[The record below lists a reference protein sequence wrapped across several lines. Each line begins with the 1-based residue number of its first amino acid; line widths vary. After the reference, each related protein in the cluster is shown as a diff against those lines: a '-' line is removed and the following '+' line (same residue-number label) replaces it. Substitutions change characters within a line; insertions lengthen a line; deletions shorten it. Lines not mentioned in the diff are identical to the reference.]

1 MADQAAPEWAGQ
13 LPTTSRGGVGTKR
26 ENFHG
31 ICRRW
36 PVFLPGKFQGQ
47 RSLAGYS
54 PWSRKE
60 SDTTERLSTRID
72 DRFTDHHET
81 CSATLALKRWIE
93 EQGGMV
99 SRSRLEPLWFEIL
112 NSELQNSLFTLR
124 FITVEMRLMVMALID
139 DKTRFQGRTNLY

>member
-1 MADQAAPEWAGQ
+1 MLAVKN
-13 LPTTSRGGVGTKR
+13 LPTNVGQARDKGSVPR
-26 ENFHG
+26 LG
-31 ICRRW
+31 RS
-36 PVFLPGKFQGQ
+36 PAVAVYLPGKFQGQ

-99 SRSRLEPLWFEIL
+99 SRSRLEPL
-112 NSELQNSLFTLR
+112 
-124 FITVEMRLMVMALID
+124 
-139 DKTRFQGRTNLY
+139 